1 MAEAVPDPA
10 GMLEAPPVSPA
21 RSWSDWRAE
30 ILLDG
35 TPIPVLWA
43 MIRVVSLPATEIHK
57 GS

>member
-1 MAEAVPDPA
+1 
-10 GMLEAPPVSPA
+10 MLEAPPVSPA

-43 MIRVVSLPATEIHK
+43 MIRVVSLPATAIHK